1 MNQAFPSHAAKRAP
15 EGKEIEIA
23 VAVAVA
29 DVAIGIVMVVKVE
42 VVADMEAER
51 AAKSSDSYFVGFGVV
66 VVAAELDWGKSR
78 QGVDTVAP
86 VVGGTSLLEESA
98 LSLTAPTGLA
108 SEALLGSGV
117 GKDVADTA
125 QSGLVAFVEGGCMSV
140 SEYPV
145 PGVTGDTGAACVE
158 RAFVGPDE

>member
-1 MNQAFPSHAAKRAP
+1 MTIPGS
-15 EGKEIEIA
+15 
-23 VAVAVA
+23 
-29 DVAIGIVMVVKVE
+29 
-42 VVADMEAER
+42 
-51 AAKSSDSYFVGFGVV
+51 
-66 VVAAELDWGKSR
+66 
-78 QGVDTVAP
+78 DTVAP